1 MEEEENKGK
10 DFIDV
15 KTRFLNMIL
24 DNGVSLSIT
33 VAFCFALYFILH
45 EHNKL
50 LLNQLYKILQDKAE
64 LTERL
69 LECYKYSKEFK

>member
-1 MEEEENKGK
+1 MEENKEPFK
-10 DFIDV
+10 DV
-15 KTRFLNMIL
+15 KTRFLNLIL

-33 VAFCFALYFILH
+33 VAFCFALYYILH

-50 LLNQLYKILQDKAE
+50 LLEQLYKVIEDKRQ

-69 LECYKYSKEFK
+69 LECYKYQKND

>member
-1 MEEEENKGK
+1 MQENKEPFK
-10 DFIDV
+10 DV
-15 KTRFLNMIL
+15 KTRFLNLIL

-33 VAFCFALYFILH
+33 VAFCFALYYILH

-50 LLNQLYKILQDKAE
+50 LLEQLYKVIEDKRQ

-69 LECYKYSKEFK
+69 LECYKYNKE

>member
-1 MEEEENKGK
+1 MIDEDQNKNYN
-10 DFIDV
+10 DI

-33 VAFCFALYFILH
+33 VAFCFAIYYILH

-50 LLNQLYKILQDKAE
+50 LLTQIYKLIDDKA
-64 LTERL
+64 LLIERL
-69 LECYKYSKEFK
+69 LECYKYNNTQ

>member
-1 MEEEENKGK
+1 MEENKEP
-10 DFIDV
+10 FNDV
-15 KTRFLNMIL
+15 KTRFLNLIL

-33 VAFCFALYFILH
+33 VAFCFALYYILH

-50 LLNQLYKILQDKAE
+50 LLEQLYKVIEDKRQ

-69 LECYKYSKEFK
+69 LECYKYQKND

>member
-1 MEEEENKGK
+1 MEENKEP
-10 DFIDV
+10 FNDV
-15 KTRFLNMIL
+15 KNRFLNLIL

-33 VAFCFALYFILH
+33 VAFCFALYYILH

-50 LLNQLYKILQDKAE
+50 LLEQLYKVIEDKRQ

-69 LECYKYSKEFK
+69 LECYKYQKND

>member
-1 MEEEENKGK
+1 MEENKEQ
-10 DFIDV
+10 FTDV
-15 KTRFLNMIL
+15 KTKFLNLIL

-33 VAFCFALYFILH
+33 VAFCFALYYILH

-50 LLNQLYKILQDKAE
+50 LVDQLFKLIEDKRV

-69 LECYKYSKEFK
+69 LECYKYNKE